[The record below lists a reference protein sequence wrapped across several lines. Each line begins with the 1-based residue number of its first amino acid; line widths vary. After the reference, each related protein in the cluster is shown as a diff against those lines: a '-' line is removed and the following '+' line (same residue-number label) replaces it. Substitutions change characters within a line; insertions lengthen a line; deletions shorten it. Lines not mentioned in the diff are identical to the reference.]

1 MPFYL
6 KSAKKAIS
14 SANGKQMKAQ
24 RSAKVRQLR
33 VKKRKDFTSIAAGIY
48 MMPVVFKFILVVL
61 AIVNPFFNMGSSRP
75 LF

>member
-14 SANGKQMKAQ
+14 SANGKQIKTH
-24 RSAKVRQLR
+24 RSVSPLW

-48 MMPVVFKFILVVL
+48 MIPVVFKFILVV
-61 AIVNPFFNMGSSRP
+61 NYR
-75 LF
+75 